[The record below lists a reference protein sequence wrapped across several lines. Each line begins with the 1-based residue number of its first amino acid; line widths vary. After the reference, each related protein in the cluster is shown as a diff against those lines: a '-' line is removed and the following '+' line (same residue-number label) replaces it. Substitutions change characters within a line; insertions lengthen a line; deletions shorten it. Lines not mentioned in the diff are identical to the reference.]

1 MFIANKTQDLSSP
14 TQEDI
19 ETCSKTSQKR
29 QKKRYK
35 RSLTL
40 QFSQDNDRGMLA
52 KVATLNKQL
61 QPSSNAIEM
70 SDFFCE
76 DAATFMEN

>member
-1 MFIANKTQDLSSP
+1 MVSPKKTQDLSSP
-14 TQEDI
+14 TQVDI
-19 ETCSKTSQKR
+19 ETCLKISQKR
-29 QKKRYK
+29 QKKRFK

-40 QFSQDNDRGMLA
+40 QFSQENDKEMLA

-61 QPSSNAIEM
+61 QPSANAIEM

>member
-1 MFIANKTQDLSSP
+1 MFAPNKTQDLSSP

-19 ETCSKTSQKR
+19 ETCSNTSQK
-29 QKKRYK
+29 KRFK

-40 QFSQDNDRGMLA
+40 QFSQENDRGMLA

-61 QPSSNAIEM
+61 QPSSNEIEL
-70 SDFFCE
+70 SDIFCE
-76 DAATFMEN
+76 DAATFVEN